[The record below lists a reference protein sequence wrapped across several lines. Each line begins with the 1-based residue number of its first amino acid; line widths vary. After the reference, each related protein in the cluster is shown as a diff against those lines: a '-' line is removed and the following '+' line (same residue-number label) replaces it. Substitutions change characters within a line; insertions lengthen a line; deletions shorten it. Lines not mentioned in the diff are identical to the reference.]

1 MSAKLAQASRLR
13 AFVVRRVDFIEVLL
27 EPEFD
32 VTSPKSGAEFGKLP
46 NLPTLFRQYL
56 EKQTA
61 ARATGLAEVGPAEVV
76 PFDAVPLQPVDP
88 KAAWSAAL
96 EAARF
101 YGPGAASEPTVPPSW
116 PQLVAQCEP
125 ELALPFCVGNYPQL
139 VRTLA
144 PFIGTT
150 ELNRLRP
157 TAARFRRSASVD
169 EHSLPANPTGHPVQL
184 LLSAA
189 LFRLMKDFDRATDVL
204 GKHADKVPA
213 EYRAA
218 WANEE
223 AALAWQGGRAEEAR
237 ASWESQS
244 DSAPVLF
251 NCGLAALFS
260 DKIADARSLLKK
272 AISQISDDSPWYH
285 LGSFYIAVAETKLA
299 A

>member
-1 MSAKLAQASRLR
+1 
-13 AFVVRRVDFIEVLL
+13 LL
-27 EPEFD
+27 EQELD
-32 VTSPKSGAEFGKLP
+32 VTSPKGDAEFGKLP
-46 NLPTLFRQYL
+46 SLPTLFRQYL

-61 ARATGLAEVGPAEVV
+61 ARAAGLAEVGPAEVV

-101 YGPGAASEPTVPPSW
+101 YGTRTTSMPTVPPGW

-125 ELALPFCVGNYPQL
+125 ELALPFCLGNYPQL

-144 PFIGTT
+144 PFIGPT

-157 TAARFRRSASVD
+157 TAARARRNAGVD
-169 EHSLPANPTGHPVQL
+169 EDSLPANPTNHPVQPL
-184 LLSAA
+184 LKAA

-204 GKHADKVPA
+204 HRHADKVSA

-218 WANEE
+218 LANEE

-237 ASWESQS
+237 ASWESLP

-251 NCGLAALFS
+251 NRGLAALFS
-260 DKIADARSLLKK
+260 DRTADARSLLKE
-272 AISQISDDSPWYH
+272 AISQISDGSPWYH
-285 LGSFYIAVAETKLA
+285 LGSFYIAVAETKIGDIA
-299 A
+299 AS